1 MQNDDM
7 KEYRRK
13 LGEFFYPFLGN
24 VELGNV
30 SALENTTN
38 LIDAFINFNE
48 VGYFNRPTTVG
59 NIKIGGQT
67 TPPRG
72 KPEAVGGTGLQAVS
86 PFPEPMQSAPETN
99 SGGDC

>member
-30 SALENTTN
+30 SALENTTT

-48 VGYFNRPTTVG
+48 IGYFNRPTKVG
-59 NIKIGGQT
+59 NTKIGGQT
-67 TPPRG
+67 TPPQG
-72 KPEAVGGTGLQAVS
+72 KPEAVGGQGLQAVS

>member
-30 SALENTTN
+30 SALENTTT

-48 VGYFNRPTTVG
+48 IGYFNRPTKVG
-59 NIKIGGQT
+59 NTKIGGQT
-67 TPPRG
+67 TPPSSESECESGIG
-72 KPEAVGGTGLQAVS
+72 KREKGQ
-86 PFPEPMQSAPETN
+86 
-99 SGGDC
+99 DD